1 MIERE
6 LRLTRFSRGFS
17 HQQYNVSGRV
27 QCTRLKYFFYPAKQ
41 GVLNNWFNRADTVE
55 LNSKINQ
62 NKGKIKVTEEL
73 F

>member
-1 MIERE
+1 MYMAQI
-6 LRLTRFSRGFS
+6 
-17 HQQYNVSGRV
+17 
-27 QCTRLKYFFYPAKQ
+27 FFYPAKQ
-41 GVLNNWFNRADTVE
+41 GVLNNWFNRTDTVE